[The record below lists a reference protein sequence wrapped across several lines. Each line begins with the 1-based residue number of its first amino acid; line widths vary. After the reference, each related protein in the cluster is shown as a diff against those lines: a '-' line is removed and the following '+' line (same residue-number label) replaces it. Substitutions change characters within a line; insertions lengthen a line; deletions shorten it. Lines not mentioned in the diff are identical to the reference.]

1 MLVTR
6 DRYGTDFCELVGAPP
21 TKVNRQA
28 IAAWLQAEGGTA
40 RWNGL
45 NTTLEVV
52 GSWDYNSVGVQN
64 YPTYTIGV
72 EANAETLLDGA
83 AMKGDP
89 YNYQPILFNLRNDKG
104 AFRVLNALRKSAWG
118 TGGLAVICLPQVK
131 ISWPYYKNLPI
142 PGST

>member
-1 MLVTR
+1 
-6 DRYGTDFCELVGAPP
+6 
-21 TKVNRQA
+21 
-28 IAAWLQAEGGTA
+28 
-40 RWNGL
+40 
-45 NTTLEVV
+45 
-52 GSWDYNSVGVQN
+52 
-64 YPTYTIGV
+64 
-72 EANAETLLDGA
+72 
-83 AMKGDP
+83 MKGDP